1 MKIVIIGDGKVGHKI
16 ATELS
21 DENYDVVLIDQNQEQ
36 LANSSNTLDVLCIP
50 GDGADVEVLRAADVQ
65 HADLAIA
72 CTSSDELNMLSC
84 LFARRLGARHTIA
97 RVRNPIYF
105 QQISILKE
113 DLRLSMSVNPEM
125 EAADEILRILSFSAA
140 TKVENFVKG
149 EVELVEYPLKEGSSL
164 DGLALKNLYT
174 KYQIK
179 ILICAVQRGSDVII
193 PDGDFVLRAGDKIN
207 IIAGHAELE
216 QFFDAIGQTTT
227 RIRKV
232 LIVGGGH
239 LGYYLASQLIK
250 SKMQVKIIEADYEK
264 CLNLSESLP
273 EATIIHGNARDH
285 ALLQEEGIQDAD
297 AIVTLTGSDELNMLT
312 AVYGKMQGINKII
325 AKVNEESLS
334 DMVASVGIN
343 SVVSP
348 KEMTADR
355 ILSYVRARQNSL
367 GSANV
372 EAMYHLVNGQI
383 EAMEFLIRADA
394 KYIGIPLKDL
404 PIKPNNLIAA
414 IVRGRKVTIPGGN
427 DMIRPGDSVVIVTM
441 NKKVQKMEDI
451 LSDTLFPRS
460 SVNGKGARN

>member
-21 DENYDVVLIDQNQEQ
+21 DENYDVVLIDQNQDR

-179 ILICAVQRGSDVII
+179 ILICAVQRGSEVII
-193 PDGDFVLRAGDKIN
+193 PDGDFILKAGDKIN

-250 SKMQVKIIEADYEK
+250 SNMQVKIIEADYEK

-285 ALLQEEGIQDAD
+285 ALLQEEGFQDAD

-312 AVYGKMQGINKII
+312 AVYGKMQGVNKII

-334 DMVASVGIN
+334 DMVASIGIN

-348 KEMTADR
+348 KAMTADR

>member
-21 DENYDVVLIDQNQEQ
+21 DENYDVVLIDQNQDR
-36 LANSSNTLDVLCIP
+36 LANSSNTLDVLCIS

-125 EAADEILRILSFSAA
+125 ESADEILRILSFSVA

-164 DGLALKNLYT
+164 DGLPLKNLYS

-179 ILICAVQRGSDVII
+179 VLICAVQRGLEVMI
-193 PDGDFVLRAGDKIN
+193 PDGDFILKTGDKIN
-207 IIAGHAELE
+207 IIAGHSELE
-216 QFFDAIGQTTT
+216 QFFIALGETTT
-227 RIRKV
+227 RVRKV
-232 LIVGGGH
+232 LIAGGGH
-239 LGYYLASQLIK
+239 IGYYLAKQLLK
-250 SKMQVKIIEADYEK
+250 SKVQVKIIESDYKK
-264 CLNLSESLP
+264 CQNLSESLT
-273 EATIIHGNARDH
+273 EATIIYGNVRDH
-285 ALLQEEGIQDAD
+285 DLLLEEGIREAD
-297 AIVTLTGSDELNMLT
+297 AIVTLTGSDELNLLT
-312 AVYGKMQGINKII
+312 ALYGKMQGIDKVI

-343 SVVSP
+343 SIVSP
-348 KEMTADR
+348 KSITADR
-355 ILSYVRARQNSL
+355 ILGYVRARQNSL

-383 EAMEFLIRADA
+383 EAMEFMIRADA

-414 IVRGRKVTIPGGN
+414 IVRGREVKIPGGN

-451 LSDTLFPRS
+451 LFDTRFSRS
-460 SVNGKGARN
+460 GISGRGARN

>member
-21 DENYDVVLIDQNQEQ
+21 DENYDVVLIDQNQDR

-50 GDGADVEVLRAADVQ
+50 GDGADVEVLKAADVQ

-105 QQISILKE
+105 QQINILKE

-149 EVELVEYPLKEGSSL
+149 EVELVEYPLKEGSPL
-164 DGLALKNLYT
+164 DELALKNLYT

-179 ILICAVQRGSDVII
+179 ILICAVQRGSEVMI
-193 PDGDFVLRAGDKIN
+193 PDGDFVLKAGDKIN
-207 IIAGHAELE
+207 IVAGHAELE
-216 QFFDAIGQTTT
+216 KFFDAIGQTKTH
-227 RIRKV
+227 IRKV

-239 LGYYLASQLIK
+239 LGYYLASQLVK
-250 SKMQVKIIEADYEK
+250 SNMQVKIIEADYEK

-285 ALLQEEGIQDAD
+285 ALLQEEGLQDAD

-312 AVYGKMQGINKII
+312 AVYGKMQGVNKII

-348 KEMTADR
+348 KAMTADR

-383 EAMEFLIRADA
+383 EAMEFMIRADA

-451 LSDTLFPRS
+451 LSDTMFPRS
-460 SVNGKGARN
+460 GVNGKGARH

>member
-21 DENYDVVLIDQNQEQ
+21 DENYDVVLIDQDQDQ

-50 GDGADVEVLRAADVQ
+50 GDGADVEVLKAADVQ

-105 QQISILKE
+105 QQINILKE

-179 ILICAVQRGSDVII
+179 ILICAVQRGSEVII
-193 PDGDFVLRAGDKIN
+193 PDGDFILKAGDKIN
-207 IIAGHAELE
+207 IVAEHAELE
-216 QFFDAIGQTTT
+216 RFFDAIGQTKTH
-227 RIRKV
+227 IRKV

-239 LGYYLASQLIK
+239 LGYYLASQLVK
-250 SKMQVKIIEADYEK
+250 SNMQVKIIESNYEK

-273 EATIIHGNARDH
+273 EVTIIHGNARDH

-312 AVYGKMQGINKII
+312 AVYGKMQGVNKII

-348 KEMTADR
+348 KEVTADR

-383 EAMEFLIRADA
+383 EAMEFMIRADA

-460 SVNGKGARN
+460 GVSGKGARN